1 DQTIVAQLVYHLFV
15 DFPRTPDEQVS
26 TRIVSMFSSPRLDRG
41 LATRTWD
48 AYGLETPSEERAVVA
63 EGVWRETPHVVVCSN
78 DEGTRF
84 PDTTNLR
91 LEPGALGYR
100 ELLRAAEGGVFV
112 QGIARLDVGGDGMIT
127 LHAECARRIFDG
139 ALDRAIARPSIEL
152 SAADLWMTCAAL
164 GDLSTV
170 QRVPIQL
177 PSGLWTTVA
186 APLGR
191 FEGLTIRSA

>member
-1 DQTIVAQLVYHLFV
+1 TTADMVDGARASMEGETTEVSGVALVLDQTIVAQLVYHLFV

-63 EGVWRETPHVVVCSN
+63 EGVWRETPHVVVRSN

-91 LEPGALGYR
+91 LEPG
-100 ELLRAAEGGVFV
+100 
-112 QGIARLDVGGDGMIT
+112 
-127 LHAECARRIFDG
+127 
-139 ALDRAIARPSIEL
+139 
-152 SAADLWMTCAAL
+152 
-164 GDLSTV
+164 
-170 QRVPIQL
+170 
-177 PSGLWTTVA
+177 
-186 APLGR
+186 
-191 FEGLTIRSA
+191 